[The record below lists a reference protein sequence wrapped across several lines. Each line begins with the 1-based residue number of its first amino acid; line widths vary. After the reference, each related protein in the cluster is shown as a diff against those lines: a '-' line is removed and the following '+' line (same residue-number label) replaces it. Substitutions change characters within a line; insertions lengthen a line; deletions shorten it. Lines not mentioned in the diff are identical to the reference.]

1 MKARLTPGRVLD
13 ALRDPHYRTGYALVA
28 NTIGTTAVGF
38 FYWVAAAH
46 LYDRQA
52 LGRCSA
58 LVSALIV
65 VSSLAQLDLPTILP
79 RFLPQAGRSA
89 GRFIAYGYGASS
101 VAAVAVGVGFVTILP
116 RLSPQ
121 WQFLRTSPSLAV
133 IFIVAL
139 VIWGIFALEDAALT
153 GLHRAV
159 VVPLENSAYG
169 VAKLLLL
176 VGVATVLP
184 STGVFA
190 AWLIPLLV
198 IVPAV
203 NWLIFRR
210 YVRLRDAAAASYAA
224 RARGHPLRPA
234 RLSRHAVRPGLRLR
248 DAAPGPVRSGGQL
261 PTAASSWPGRSPRHS
276 SSRPLNF
283 GTSLLVEGIRAPDRL
298 AELTRGVLIRCG
310 LITVSGAAVLA
321 AGGHIILRLFGP
333 AYGDASLLLALLGMA
348 TIPISVV
355 IVTFALDR
363 IAGRVGRV
371 ALTQLALAVL
381 VLGLSVPLMKKLG
394 IEGVGF
400 AWLSAGLVV
409 AVVRFPTIVH
419 AIRQPSAP
427 VPVPQARA
435 GASVGGPHRDE

>member
-1 MKARLTPGRVLD
+1 MKARLTPARVLD

-28 NTIGTTAVGF
+28 NTVGTTAVGF
-38 FYWVAAAH
+38 FYWVVAAH

-65 VSSLAQLDLPTILP
+65 MSSLAQLDGPTILP

-101 VAAVAVGVGFVTILP
+101 VAALVLGVGFVTILP

-121 WQFLRTSPSLAV
+121 WQFLRASPSLAV
-133 IFIVAL
+133 VFVVAL

-176 VGVATVLP
+176 VVVATVLP

-190 AWLIPLLV
+190 AWLIPLLA

-210 YVRLRDAAAASYAA
+210 YVRRRDAVSASALRAREVIRFALLDYLGTLFAQGYGYVMPLLVLSVLGAAANSSFFVAWTIASALELAA
-224 RARGHPLRPA
+224 TTSAPPCWSKGYGRPA
-234 RLSRHAVRPGLRLR
+234 G
-248 DAAPGPVRSGGQL
+248 
-261 PTAASSWPGRSPRHS
+261 WPS
-276 SSRPLNF
+276 
-283 GTSLLVEGIRAPDRL
+283 
-298 AELTRGVLIRCG
+298 
-310 LITVSGAAVLA
+310 
-321 AGGHIILRLFGP
+321 
-333 AYGDASLLLALLGMA
+333 
-348 TIPISVV
+348 
-355 IVTFALDR
+355 
-363 IAGRVGRV
+363 
-371 ALTQLALAVL
+371 
-381 VLGLSVPLMKKLG
+381 
-394 IEGVGF
+394 
-400 AWLSAGLVV
+400 
-409 AVVRFPTIVH
+409 
-419 AIRQPSAP
+419 
-427 VPVPQARA
+427 
-435 GASVGGPHRDE
+435 